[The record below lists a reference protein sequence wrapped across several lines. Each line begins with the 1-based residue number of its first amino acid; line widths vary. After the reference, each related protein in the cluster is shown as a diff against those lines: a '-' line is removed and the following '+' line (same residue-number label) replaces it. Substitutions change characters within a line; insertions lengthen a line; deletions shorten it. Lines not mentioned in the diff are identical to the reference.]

1 MKPIAAEAFERKR
14 LRLLSGGKA
23 RVLDICAGAG
33 GFSLG
38 FMKAGFELRGGIE
51 TDPIAAATY
60 AANLHRGA
68 SDMQRQTLAEP
79 RDLLAV
85 SPGELT
91 KALGLGPVAD
101 AVDVVLAGL
110 PCQAF
115 ARIGRPKLG
124 SLADDP
130 AAYRTDPRA
139 GLYRRFLKYVRRL
152 KPLCV
157 VLENVPDILNHGGHN
172 VPEEISRSLGKWGYV
187 CRYTLLNAACY
198 GVPQLR
204 ERLFLIA
211 YHKTVGMTPVFPAT
225 THRVEFPPGY
235 TGVRRFAL
243 KHVDRAKSHYVP
255 TPPQTGDLPT
265 ISVKDALQDLAAI
278 HRRKWSLKDGKPDRR
293 ITETAGYAGAATP
306 YGSAMRA
313 WEGFATETSVTAH
326 VVRHTPRDYRHFS
339 AMRHGEQYPQMYR
352 RALKRFEQLLE
363 RRRKA
368 GKPLRANSR
377 AWREAKAS
385 IVPPYDPE
393 KFPNKWRK
401 LEPDRPSCTL
411 TAHLGKDSYSH
422 IHYDSAQARTIS
434 VREAARLQSFPD
446 GCIFEGAMN
455 AAFRQ
460 VGNAVPPLLAFAIA
474 VEIKRALRAMT
485 ESGALSYREA
495 AE

>member
-1 MKPIAAEAFERKR
+1 MRPPASGAFERKR
-14 LRLLSGGKA
+14 LRLLSGEKP

-38 FMKAGFELRGGIE
+38 FMKAGFTLLGGIE
-51 TDPIAAATY
+51 HDPIAAATY
-60 AANLHRGA
+60 AANLHKDA
-68 SDMQRQTLAEP
+68 SEERRKSLAMP
-79 RDLLAV
+79 RDLLTV
-85 SPGELT
+85 SPGQLT
-91 KALGLGPVAD
+91 RALGLGPVAD

-139 GLYRRFLKYVRRL
+139 GLYRRFLKYVGCL
-152 KPLCV
+152 KPLGV

-172 VPEEISRSLGKWGYV
+172 VPDEISGSLEKWGYV
-187 CRYTLLNAACY
+187 CRYTLLNAASY

-211 YHKTVGMTPVFPAT
+211 YHKTVGMTPVFPAA
-225 THRVEFPPGY
+225 THRVEFPAGY
-235 TGVRRFAL
+235 TGVRFFAL
-243 KHVDRAKSHYVP
+243 KHVDRNKSHYVP
-255 TPPQTGDLPT
+255 TPPQTGDVPAV
-265 ISVKDALQDLAAI
+265 SVKDALQDLPSI
-278 HRRKWSLKDGKPDRR
+278 CRRQWSPKNGTPDRR
-293 ITETAGYAGAATP
+293 ITKSMDYAGAPSA
-306 YGSAMRA
+306 YGEAMRG
-313 WEGFATETSVTAH
+313 WKGFDTEKSVTAH

-339 AMRHGEQYPQMYR
+339 AMRHGEQYPQMYV
-352 RALKRFEQLLE
+352 RALRRFEQLLK
-363 RRRKA
+363 RRCGRGEA
-368 GKPLRANSR
+368 LRTNSA
-377 AWREAKAS
+377 AWCEAKAS

-446 GCIFEGAMN
+446 GFVFEGAMN

-460 VGNAVPPLLAFAIA
+460 AGNAVPPLLAFAIA
-474 VEIKRALRAMT
+474 AEVARALRLMN
-485 ESGALSYREA
+485 ESEMAAYREA

>member
-1 MKPIAAEAFERKR
+1 MKPCTDPFEAKR
-14 LRLLSGGKA
+14 LRLLSGGKP
-23 RVLDICAGAG
+23 RILDICGGAG

-38 FMKAGFELRGGIE
+38 FMKAGFELLGAIE
-51 TDPIAAATY
+51 SDPIAVATY

-68 SDMQRQTLAEP
+68 SLERQKLLSEP

-85 SPGELT
+85 TPAQLM
-91 KALGLGPVAD
+91 KAIELGPVSDGVD
-101 AVDVVLAGL
+101 AVLAGL

-139 GLYRRFLKYVRRL
+139 GLYRRFLKYVRAL

-172 VPEEISRSLGKWGYV
+172 VPEEISRSLEEYGYI

-211 YHKTVGMTPVFPAT
+211 HHKTVGAVPAFPAA
-225 THRVEFPPGY
+225 THRVDFPRGY
-235 TGVRRFAL
+235 AGVRYFAL
-243 KHVDRAKSHYVP
+243 KHVDPTKSHFVP
-255 TPPQTGDLPT
+255 TPPQTGDLPS
-265 ISVKDALQDLAAI
+265 ISVEEALRDLPAI
-278 HRRKWSLKDGKPDRR
+278 CRKKWSLKDGAPDRR
-293 ITETAGYAGAATP
+293 ITGTAGYTGAASA
-306 YGSAMRA
+306 YGTAMRA
-313 WEGFATETSVTAH
+313 WCGFATKAHVTAH
-326 VVRHTPRDYRHFS
+326 VVRHTPRDYLHFS

-352 RALKRFEQLLE
+352 RALKRFEQLLK

-368 GKPLRANSR
+368 GKSLRANST
-377 AWREAKAS
+377 AWLAAKAS
-385 IVPPYDPE
+385 IVPPYDPD

-446 GCIFEGAMN
+446 GFIFHGTMN
-455 AAFRQ
+455 AAFKQ

-474 VEIKRALRAMT
+474 VEIARALRAMT
-485 ESGALSYREA
+485 EGGALPYREA

>member
-1 MKPIAAEAFERKR
+1 MKPPAAEAFERKR
-14 LRLLSGGKA
+14 LRLLSGEKP

-38 FMKAGFELRGGIE
+38 FLKAGFELCGGIE
-51 TDPIAAATY
+51 SDPIAAATY
-60 AANLHRGA
+60 AANLHKDATEEHR
-68 SDMQRQTLAEP
+68 RKLAEP

-85 SPGELT
+85 SPGQLT

-101 AVDVVLAGL
+101 VVDVVLAGL

-211 YHKTVGMTPVFPAT
+211 YHKTVGVTPVFPAT
-225 THRVEFPPGY
+225 THRIQFPPGY
-235 TGVRRFAL
+235 NGVRFFAL
-243 KHVDRAKSHYVP
+243 KHVDRAKSHYMP
-255 TPPQTGDLPT
+255 TPPQTGELPAV
-265 ISVKDALQDLAAI
+265 SVKDALQDLAAI
-278 HRRKWSLKDGKPDRR
+278 CRRKWSLKNGTPDRR
-293 ITETAGYAGAATP
+293 ITETADYTAAATP
-306 YGSAMRA
+306 YGKAMRA
-313 WEGFATETSVTAH
+313 WEGFGTEKNVTAH

-339 AMRHGEQYPQMYR
+339 AMRHGEQYPQMHR
-352 RALKRFEQLLE
+352 RALKRFEQLLK

-368 GKPLRANSR
+368 GEAMHGNST

-411 TAHLGKDSYSH
+411 TAHLGKDFYSH

-446 GCIFEGAMN
+446 GFIFEGAMN

-460 VGNAVPPLLAFAIA
+460 AGNAVPPLLAFAIGVA
-474 VEIKRALRAMT
+474 VARALRVMK
-485 ESGALSYREA
+485 ESEGIAYREA

>member
-1 MKPIAAEAFERKR
+1 MKPSRPDPFEVKR
-14 LRLLSGGKA
+14 LRLLSGGKP
-23 RVLDICAGAG
+23 RVLDICGGAG

-38 FMKAGFELRGGIE
+38 FMKAGFALLGAVES
-51 TDPIAAATY
+51 DPIAVATY
-60 AANLHRGA
+60 AANLHKGA
-68 SDMQRQTLAEP
+68 SPERQKLLSEP

-85 SPGELT
+85 TPARLM
-91 KALGLGPVAD
+91 KALDLGPVAD
-101 AVDVVLAGL
+101 TVDVVLAGL

-139 GLYRRFLKYVRRL
+139 GLYRRFLKYVRAL

-172 VPEEISRSLGKWGYV
+172 VPEEISRSLEKCGYV
-187 CRYTLLNAACY
+187 CRYTLLNAGCY

-211 YHKTVGMTPVFPAT
+211 HHKTVGTIPEFPAA
-225 THRVEFPPGY
+225 THRVDFPAGY
-235 TGVRRFAL
+235 TGVRYFAL

-255 TPPQTGDLPT
+255 TPPQTGDLPS
-265 ISVKDALQDLAAI
+265 ISVEEALRDLAAI
-278 HRRKWSLKDGKPDRR
+278 CRRKWSLKDGTPDRR
-293 ITETAGYAGAATP
+293 ITGMAGYTGAASA
-306 YGSAMRA
+306 YGSAMRE
-313 WEGFATETSVTAH
+313 WDGFPTEGQVTAH

-352 RALKRFEQLLE
+352 RALRRFEQLLK

-368 GKPLRANSR
+368 GEALRTNSA

-385 IVPPYDPE
+385 IVPPYDPD

-411 TAHLGKDSYSH
+411 TAHLGKDLYSH
-422 IHYDSAQARTIS
+422 IHYDDTQARTIS

-446 GCIFEGAMN
+446 GFIFHGAMN

-474 VEIKRALRAMT
+474 VEIMRALRGMT
-485 ESGALSYREA
+485 ESGGVSYREA